1 MTLFDW
7 FKELTGK
14 KRDWDSFT
22 DKEKESFNP
31 YMVNR
36 FLSMHQPFIELI
48 NYVQTI
54 PYTDKKKYYTVY
66 CGLLPK
72 QNVWLKYIK
81 PKMKQPTPE
90 LINAICGILN
100 CSKREAREEVILLDN
115 DVLEENLYRAGYQPS
130 EVAKMFK

>member
-7 FKELTGK
+7 LKELTGK
-14 KRDWDSFT
+14 KRDWDSFS

-48 NYVQTI
+48 NYVQTV
-54 PYTDKKKYYTVY
+54 PYTNKEKYYRLY
-66 CGLLPK
+66 CNLLPK

-81 PKMKQPTPE
+81 PQMKQPNKKLLETIAS
-90 LINAICGILN
+90 LY
-100 CSKREAREEVILLDN
+100 EVSTRQAASWVDLLDKEYI
-115 DVLEENLYRAGYQPS
+115 EEALQKQGLQDK
-130 EVAKMFK
+130 EIKELFK

>member
-7 FKELTGK
+7 LKELTGK
-14 KRDWDSFT
+14 KRDWDSFS

-48 NYVQTI
+48 NYVQTV
-54 PYTDKKKYYTVY
+54 PYTDKKKYYRLY
-66 CGLLPK
+66 CNLLPK

-81 PKMKQPTPE
+81 PQMKQPNKKLLETIAF
-90 LINAICGILN
+90 LY
-100 CSKREAREEVILLDN
+100 EVSTRQAASWVDLLDKEYI
-115 DVLEENLYRAGYQPS
+115 EEALQKQGLQDK
-130 EVAKMFK
+130 ELFK

>member
-7 FKELTGK
+7 LKELTGK
-14 KRDWDSFT
+14 KRDWDSFS

-48 NYVQTI
+48 NYVQTV
-54 PYTDKKKYYTVY
+54 PYTDKEKYYRLY
-66 CGLLPK
+66 CNLLPK

-81 PKMKQPTPE
+81 PQMKQPNKKLLETIAS
-90 LINAICGILN
+90 LY
-100 CSKREAREEVILLDN
+100 EVSTRQAANWVDLLDKKYI
-115 DVLEENLYRAGYQPS
+115 EEALQKQGLQDNEIKEL
-130 EVAKMFK
+130 FK